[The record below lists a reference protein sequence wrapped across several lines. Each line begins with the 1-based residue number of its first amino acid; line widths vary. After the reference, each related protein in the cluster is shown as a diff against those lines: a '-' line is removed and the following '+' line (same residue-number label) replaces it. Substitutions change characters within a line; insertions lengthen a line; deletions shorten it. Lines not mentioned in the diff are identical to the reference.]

1 MNKMRIAN
9 INPKSNLP
17 VPLTER
23 KARVLVGVEGQGRSL
38 GAPVEENG
46 GNLAAYLQIALRR
59 KLFILLA
66 TLSGVLLGYLV
77 SVVMTPKYRSRAV
90 LEVQNVNAEFLNRNT
105 VDPTA
110 ARETSGSDSFLV
122 TQIELIKVDS
132 LLRKVVAEV
141 GLPQELAKKKLT
153 QQDQLKKLSA
163 ALTVKTI
170 GFTRLVELTFEGS
183 DPVYATNF
191 LNVLSQKF
199 MAANV
204 ESQRESTRIA
214 GVELEQQLAGLRR
227 KVDAAEQELS
237 NHAQRSELFVTEQEN
252 SDDLR
257 LRQLQTELSATQSQR
272 MAAQSRFEMVTSA
285 NAESLP
291 NILDDPA
298 LKEFHAKAVELRR
311 DLADLS
317 VSLKPTH
324 YKVQALKAQLAEME
338 KTYENRKQQLVRRLS
353 NEFDGARRREELVG
367 ASADRQRSL
376 VSGKIS
382 KTLRYATLKREV
394 ELNRSLY
401 ESMSR
406 RAKEGEIL
414 SAMHSSNIRVVDVAE
429 TPERPFSPIPERNV
443 ALGGL
448 AGLMLGTVGVIVRR
462 RTGGR
467 IWEPS
472 EAAALLSL
480 PELGAVPNMVQ
491 AGNGW
496 MNFGRTSSSVPMA
509 GPQFAD
515 AFRHL
520 ATTLMLRHSSTGPIA
535 VAITSPSAGEGKTSV
550 ASNLSL
556 VLASSGKS
564 VLLIDGDFRKPQ
576 LHKVFSIP
584 GVPAKSVDP
593 LSQVHTLAN
602 SSLYLMPAAGLMACL
617 ETPVNPMGAA
627 GGLLPTA
634 EFGSLIANL
643 KQYFDIIVIDTPP
656 LLHVADAR
664 ALASQTDGVV
674 LILRSAKT
682 IRELAVEARRMLQS
696 DGTPVLG
703 VLFNDWDPRLS
714 VRGDSFRAYTN
725 SYDARSQT
733 P

>member
-1 MNKMRIAN
+1 MQITN
-9 INPKSNLP
+9 INSKSNFP

-23 KARVLVGVEGQGRSL
+23 KARVLVGAEAQVRGA
-38 GAPVEENG
+38 GAPPEENG
-46 GNLAAYLQIALRR
+46 GNLTSYLQIALRQ

-66 TLSGVLLGYLV
+66 ALSGVLLGYLA
-77 SVVMTPKYRSRAV
+77 STVMTPKYRSRTI

-105 VDPTA
+105 VDPNA
-110 ARETSGSDSFLV
+110 AREASGSDSFLV
-122 TQIELIKVDS
+122 TQVELIKVDS

-141 GLPQELAKKKLT
+141 GLPPELAKKKLT
-153 QQDQLKKLSA
+153 QQEQLKKLST
-163 ALTVKTI
+163 ALTVKPI
-170 GFTRLVELTFEGS
+170 GFTRLVELTFEGT
-183 DPVYATNF
+183 DPAYGTKF
-191 LNVLSQKF
+191 LNILSQKF
-199 MAANV
+199 MEANV
-204 ESQRESTRIA
+204 ESQRDSTRIA

-227 KVDAAEQELS
+227 KVDAAERELS
-237 NHAQRSELFVTEQEN
+237 AHAQKSELFISEQEN

-257 LRQLQTELSATQSQR
+257 LRQLQTELSSTQAQR
-272 MAAQSRFEMVTSA
+272 MAAQSRFEMVATA

-298 LKEFHAKAVELRR
+298 LKEFHSKAVELRR

-338 KTYENRKQQLVRRLS
+338 KTYENRKQQLVRRLH
-353 NEFDGARRREELVG
+353 NEYDGAKRREELVG
-367 ASADRQRSL
+367 TSTDQQRDL

-401 ESMSR
+401 ETMSR

-414 SAMHSSNIRVVDVAE
+414 SAMHSSNVRVVDVAE
-429 TPERPFSPIPERNV
+429 TPEKPYSPIPERNL

-448 AGLMLGTVGVIVRR
+448 AGLVLGTVGVIMRR

-467 IWEPS
+467 IWEPG

-491 AGNGW
+491 SRGGW
-496 MNFGRTSSSVPMA
+496 KGFGRSSTNVPQV

-520 ATTLMLRHSSTGPIA
+520 ATTLLLRQSSGGPLV

-564 VLLIDGDFRKPQ
+564 VLLIDGDLRKPQ
-576 LHKVFSIP
+576 LHRVFSVP
-584 GVPAKSVDP
+584 GAPAKSVDP
-593 LSQVHTLAN
+593 LTQVHTLAD
-602 SSLYLMPAAGLMACL
+602 SALYLMPAAGLMACL
-617 ETPVNPMGAA
+617 ETSALSPLAA
-627 GGLLPTA
+627 GGLLPA
-634 EFGSLIANL
+634 VEFGGMIANL

-664 ALASQTDGVV
+664 SLASQTDGVV

-682 IRELAVEARRMLQS
+682 IRELAIEARRMLQS
-696 DGTPVLG
+696 DGTPVIG

-725 SYDARSQT
+725 SYDPRGHT
-733 P
+733 T